1 MLAKKFERSCR
12 QISTISHCHHGSM
25 QGEGDGDC
33 AAGES
38 GGSEGGAERSGRLL
52 LAAAAL
58 VAVLAAPNAAV
69 QLL

>member
-1 MLAKKFERSCR
+1 
-12 QISTISHCHHGSM
+12 M
-25 QGEGDGDC
+25 QGDGASDC
-33 AAGES
+33 AAGEA
-38 GGSEGGAERSGRLL
+38 GGSEGGAERSGRLV